1 MIEEKLRHLGISLP
15 IPPKP
20 AGSYIPVV
28 VSGSLVFVS
37 GQIPMEGGQLKYQ
50 GKVQNNQSVEN
61 AQSAARLCI
70 INALSQLNAHLGTLE
85 HIEKIVRVSGFVN
98 AEENFTEHP
107 KVINAASELLV
118 DVFGQKGKHTR
129 IAVGVSSLPLNATV
143 EIEMIVEISKWALR
157 WYYTN
162 EELSIVMNFLI
173 LVFGIDAPHALSCP
187 PPEPPNSVASLFT
200 SLPKCTLQ
208 LFDPLTDTA

>member
-20 AGSYIPVV
+20 AGSYIPVI

-107 KVINAASELLV
+107 KIINAASELLV

-143 EIEMIVEISKWALR
+143 EIEMIVEISK
-157 WYYTN
+157 
-162 EELSIVMNFLI
+162 
-173 LVFGIDAPHALSCP
+173 
-187 PPEPPNSVASLFT
+187 
-200 SLPKCTLQ
+200 
-208 LFDPLTDTA
+208 